1 MEGLPKAGRN
11 VGAVGRLDKRR
22 VFRLGCCSSRDVSA
36 GCYVYFSL
44 GAEFHFAPSTT
55 SIRAKQLKI

>member
-11 VGAVGRLDKRR
+11 VGAIGRLDKRR

-36 GCYVYFSL
+36 GCYVYF
-44 GAEFHFAPSTT
+44 PSGLNFTLPP
-55 SIRAKQLKI
+55 QLHLFVQSS